1 MHLNHPDAQVCT
13 KDSLVFFQT
22 LSLYFML
29 KVVQLLNVFTPERN
43 LNDFQTLYVEKIL
56 LFEEDDYFFLFY
68 YTDIL
73 YSILLIMTWI
83 ESFDVIYRSQRI
95 ILD

>member
-1 MHLNHPDAQVCT
+1 
-13 KDSLVFFQT
+13 
-22 LSLYFML
+22 ML